1 MNWIVIISVFV
12 VAVVLTAVISTV
24 RILRKVSYMIDA
36 LEDGE
41 TNFRYDE
48 NSFHGRRTNR
58 TLNRLRGI
66 FEKEKRNIIDSELYY
81 GLILDHVR
89 TGIVVMEDKGKSR
102 GTVRYCNAM
111 ALDMLGLASLSNI
124 KQIGKI
130 SPELQ
135 AAFFN
140 VSAGREERA
149 SFYNE
154 SGSVT
159 ISLTASDAV
168 LRGSDVKVVAMNDIS
183 SEMAEN
189 EQASWTKL
197 IRVLTHEVMNTL
209 APVTSLS
216 ETLSRRVAARR
227 ASEGGSDF
235 ADDDDILA
243 GLETIASSSRGLVK
257 FVESYRSLTRVAQPV
272 RKSFLVKDLVERVM
286 QLTTETFT
294 ASGASCR
301 YNEKTEDILLYAD
314 ENQIAQILVNLLKNA
329 VQAGATQLEISSEI
343 DSSENVII
351 NVSNN
356 GSPISPESWEQIF
369 VPFYTTRQS
378 EGTGIGLSL
387 SRQIM
392 RLHGGTIR
400 LTRSDSV
407 ATVFTLCFR

>member
-1 MNWIVIISVFV
+1 
-12 VAVVLTAVISTV
+12 
-24 RILRKVSYMIDA
+24 
-36 LEDGE
+36 
-41 TNFRYDE
+41 
-48 NSFHGRRTNR
+48 
-58 TLNRLRGI
+58 
-66 FEKEKRNIIDSELYY
+66 
-81 GLILDHVR
+81 
-89 TGIVVMEDKGKSR
+89 
-102 GTVRYCNAM
+102 GTVRYSNAM
-111 ALDMLGLASLSNI
+111 ALNMIGLSALSNI

-135 AAFFN
+135 DAFFN
-140 VSAGREERA
+140 VLEGREERA

-154 SGSVT
+154 SGLVT

-168 LRGSDVKVVAMNDIS
+168 LGGRDVKVVAMNDIS

-216 ETLSRRVAARR
+216 ETLSSRVAARR
-227 ASEGGSDF
+227 ASDCSAEF
-235 ADDDDILA
+235 DDDILA

-286 QLTTETFT
+286 QLTSETFS

-301 YNEKTEDILLYAD
+301 YIEKTDDILLYAD

-329 VQAGATQLEISSEI
+329 VQAGATQLEISAEI

-356 GSPISPESWEQIF
+356 GIPINPESWEQIF

-378 EGTGIGLSL
+378 DGTGIGLSL